1 MFDNAYG
8 LIAISVLMHVIWNLL
23 ARQADSKANYL
34 WWGLLAHLLILGP
47 YSVWHL
53 ILNAHWNLVLALA
66 LVATALANAFYF
78 VALRKAYQ
86 FAPVSLV
93 YPVAR
98 SSPLLIALWSW
109 LLFSDSLSFL
119 ESFAIVVGVL
129 GLWLLAASS
138 RKGDARH
145 ALPWAG
151 LAALGTSVYSIS
163 DKVAV
168 EYLPGFAAQLGYISV
183 GYACSFL
190 TLTIIQK
197 QETGRW
203 TPLLRPHWAL
213 ILVGGLC
220 IGTAYSLVVRAMRD
234 LPAAH
239 AVSFTNSGI
248 VLAVLLSIIVFK
260 EREHWQARII
270 GSLVV
275 SIGLIVL
282 ALSQSKGLSN

>member
-1 MFDNAYG
+1 MIDNAYW
-8 LIAISVLMHVIWNLL
+8 LIAISVLMHVVWNLL
-23 ARQADSKANYL
+23 ARQVDSKANFL
-34 WWGLLAHLLILGP
+34 WWGLLAHLIMLGP

-53 ILNAHWNLVLALA
+53 IQNAHWNMVLVLA
-66 LVATALANAFYF
+66 LVATAAANSFYF
-78 VALRKAYQ
+78 AALRKAYH

-109 LLFSDSLSFL
+109 ILFSDTLTFA
-119 ESFAIVVGVL
+119 ESFAILVGVL

-151 LAALGTSVYSIS
+151 FAALGTSIYSIS

-168 EYLPGFAAQLGYISV
+168 EFLPGFPVQLGFISI
-183 GYACSFL
+183 GYACAFV
-190 TLTIIQK
+190 TLTIMQK
-197 QETGRW
+197 KETGRW
-203 TPLLRPHWAL
+203 TPMLRPHWVL
-213 ILVGGLC
+213 ILVGGFC
-220 IGTAYSLVVRAMRD
+220 IGTAYALVVRAMRD

-239 AVSFTNSGI
+239 AVSFTNAGI

-260 EREHWQARII
+260 EREHWQTRIM

-275 SIGLIVL
+275 SAGLVM
-282 ALSQSKGLSN
+282 LSISS